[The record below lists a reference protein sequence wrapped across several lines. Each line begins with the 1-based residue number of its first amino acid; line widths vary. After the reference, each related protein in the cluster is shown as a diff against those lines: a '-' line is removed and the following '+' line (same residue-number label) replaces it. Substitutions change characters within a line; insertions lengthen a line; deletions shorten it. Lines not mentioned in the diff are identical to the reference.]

1 MTKLKIAAS
10 SSLLALS
17 AALCIC
23 SGPALSQGTGGSFG
37 VGGTGGTGGGFTPQ
51 IPVNIPTPVVP
62 QIPVNIPIPVPRT
75 PTIPLVPTDYTNV
88 GMTGVLNVPGP
99 MGPQEGVTSTSFS
112 EDVPNQDGQG
122 ILVRALNNA
131 KYDRP
136 SLESVTLHEGSI
148 LVSVRRPSRLGLIT
162 TPQGIV
168 SVAADSDVIISY
180 HEGIVRV
187 LNLTGMNESVKMKVH
202 HEMVQAKVVTSASD
216 SSQLAPS
223 VNQPKPLAL
232 AIKVGNEL
240 IVGDRPLVKADLRP
254 ADGIGRRRFCMLE
267 SNYLAVNE
275 FSLES
280 VLTTSD
286 MMVDLVQKVD
296 GLKERRLIG
305 DLSKMAAVLNL
316 SLIHI

>member
-1 MTKLKIAAS
+1 MTILKFAVS
-10 SSLLALS
+10 SSMLAL
-17 AALCIC
+17 AVALLFCA
-23 SGPALSQGTGGSFG
+23 GPAPAQGTGGSFE
-37 VGGTGGTGGGFTPQ
+37 TGGGGGFMPQVPVGIPTPVMPQ
-51 IPVNIPTPVVP
+51 IPVNIA
-62 QIPVNIPIPVPRT
+62 IPHT

-99 MGPQEGVTSTSFS
+99 MGPQEGVTSTGFS
-112 EDVPNQDGQG
+112 EDVPKQDGQG

-162 TPQGIV
+162 TPQGVV
-168 SVAADSDVIISY
+168 SVAADSDVIVSY

-202 HEMVQAKVVTSASD
+202 HEMVQAKVVTGPD
-216 SSQLAPS
+216 SGQAAPAADP
-223 VNQPKPLAL
+223 PKAMAL

-240 IVGDRPLVKADLRP
+240 IVGDLPLVKSDLRP
-254 ADGIGRRRFCMLE
+254 ADGIGRRRFCLLE

-275 FSLES
+275 FSLET

-296 GLKERRLIG
+296 GLKERRIIG
-305 DLSKMAAVLNL
+305 DLSKMAAVLNYL
-316 SLIHI
+316 NGAGYQVEKAK

>member
-1 MTKLKIAAS
+1 M
-10 SSLLALS
+10 
-17 AALCIC
+17 
-23 SGPALSQGTGGSFG
+23 
-37 VGGTGGTGGGFTPQ
+37 
-51 IPVNIPTPVVP
+51 
-62 QIPVNIPIPVPRT
+62 
-75 PTIPLVPTDYTNV
+75 
-88 GMTGVLNVPGP
+88 
-99 MGPQEGVTSTSFS
+99 
-112 EDVPNQDGQG
+112 
-122 ILVRALNNA
+122 
-131 KYDRP
+131 
-136 SLESVTLHEGSI
+136 
-148 LVSVRRPSRLGLIT
+148 
-162 TPQGIV
+162 
-168 SVAADSDVIISY
+168 
-180 HEGIVRV
+180 

-216 SSQLAPS
+216 SSQSAPA

-240 IVGDRPLVKADLRP
+240 IVGDRPLAKADLRP

-305 DLSKMAAVLNL
+305 DLSKMAAVLNYL
-316 SLIHI
+316 NGAGYQVEKAK

>member
-1 MTKLKIAAS
+1 MTILKFAVS
-10 SSLLALS
+10 SSMLALA
-17 AALCIC
+17 AALLFCA
-23 SGPALSQGTGGSFG
+23 GPAPAQGTGGSFE
-37 VGGTGGTGGGFTPQ
+37 TGGGGGFMPQVPAGIPTPVMPQ
-51 IPVNIPTPVVP
+51 IPVNIA
-62 QIPVNIPIPVPRT
+62 IPHT

-99 MGPQEGVTSTSFS
+99 MGPQEGVTSTGFS
-112 EDVPNQDGQG
+112 EDVPKQDGQG

-162 TPQGIV
+162 TPQGVV
-168 SVAADSDVIISY
+168 SVAADSDVIVSY

-202 HEMVQAKVVTSASD
+202 HEMVQAKVVTGPD
-216 SSQLAPS
+216 SGQVAPAADP
-223 VNQPKPLAL
+223 PKAMAL

-240 IVGDRPLVKADLRP
+240 IVGDRPLVKSDLRP
-254 ADGIGRRRFCMLE
+254 ADGIGRRRFCLLE

-275 FSLES
+275 FSLET

-305 DLSKMAAVLNL
+305 DLSKMAAVLNYL
-316 SLIHI
+316 NGAGYQVEKAK